1 LLEQDERIRLVLANV
16 QGGAVLG
23 ALSESFITISD
34 DEAQTASAILGF
46 STGSLSANETAGSVN
61 ITITRSV
68 TVSGEISVDL
78 SASSGDAV
86 AGTDYNVTTGTV
98 QFANGETEKTVT
110 VEILDN
116 TVTDGNRTI
125 TFVLANAVGTA
136 VIDSNSGTLTLT
148 IIDDESDSGGGGGGG
163 GSMGS
168 FLVLLMLCA
177 LSCLRLRGFRV
188 CTACTRRN
196 K

>member
-1 LLEQDERIRLVLANV
+1 
-16 QGGAVLG
+16 
-23 ALSESFITISD
+23 
-34 DEAQTASAILGF
+34 
-46 STGSLSANETAGSVN
+46 
-61 ITITRSV
+61 
-68 TVSGEISVDL
+68 
-78 SASSGDAV
+78 SSDAV

-98 QFANGETEKTVT
+98 RFANGETEKTIT

-125 TFVLANAVGTA
+125 TFALANAIGTA

-148 IIDDESDSGGGGGGG
+148 IIDDESDSGGDGGGGGGG

-168 FLVLLMLCA
+168 FLMLLMLCA
-177 LSCLRLRGFRV
+177 LFYLRSGRFSA
-188 CTACTRRN
+188 CTACSGRN